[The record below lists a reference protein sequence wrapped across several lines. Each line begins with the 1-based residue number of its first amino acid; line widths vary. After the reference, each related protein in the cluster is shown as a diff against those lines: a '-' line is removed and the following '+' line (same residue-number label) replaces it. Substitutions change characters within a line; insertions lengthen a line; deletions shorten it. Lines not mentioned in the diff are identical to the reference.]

1 MDILKEI
8 LQIKENYEGGTIDIV
23 DGLPF
28 SQYETLRKVEF
39 YTNSRYIN
47 GNTDLRN
54 RVKPFYNIINFR
66 INVAVRATDFDT
78 KDFDVYSE
86 NPKHYIK
93 SMMFKKEMRNWM
105 KRTNFAQ
112 VLNEFGQVRPKYG
125 GVVIKRYKKDGELMI
140 QIPEWKNLIT
150 DPVDIEDGVI
160 GERHYMS
167 PVQIEKKRGAWDYI
181 DEEWDKIEK
190 VFKKQH
196 GKNYSTSDRVCV
208 LEVEGEFPEY
218 YLGDNEQEGYCLQ
231 RHFILL
237 DQDDQPTAC
246 LHTEKKSKRDYRYLP
261 WQKSS
266 GRALGIGV
274 AEDGFEAQYAV
285 NDSVLKEMDIM
296 EIASRTTFWTDSDTI
311 ENNLLEDLQT
321 GDIMKVKPGET
332 MQVLN
337 TTPSSLPQLDNM
349 RAKWDEQYSR
359 ATSTFEAI
367 TGETMP
373 SGTPFRAVAIQNQ
386 ESTAMFA
393 YRMEE
398 AGIFWRE
405 VFADWIVPHLKAKL
419 TREHILTSDFDTD
432 ELQVIDEALAT
443 DVANKKVID
452 RAIQGKVTNREE
464 YEQLLEAEMELLKVN
479 KSTRYIQIPKDYFKD
494 LEAQIDINITG
505 EQINKGAMFES
516 INNLMVTVSNSFNP
530 QTGTFGVLEDPTLS
544 KMFARAVE
552 MSNIGISPA
561 ELVGKKQKPAM
572 EQAQQQMI
580 QPQQPVQ
587 ENVEQPIT
595 A

>member
-8 LQIKENYEGGTIDIV
+8 AQIKENYEGGTIDIV
-23 DGLPF
+23 DGLSY
-28 SQYETLRKVEF
+28 SQYQTLRKVEF
-39 YTNSRYIN
+39 YTNSRYLN

-93 SMMFKKEMRNWM
+93 SMMFKKEMKNWM

-125 GVVIKRYKKDGELMI
+125 GVIVKRVKKDGELHI
-140 QIPEWKNLIT
+140 QIPEWKNVIT
-150 DPVDIEDGVI
+150 DPVDIEEGVI
-160 GERHYMS
+160 AERHYMS
-167 PVQIEKKRGAWDYI
+167 PVQIQRKMGVWDYVN
-181 DEEWDKIEK
+181 DEWDKIEK

-196 GKNYSTSDRVCV
+196 GKNYSTADRVCV
-208 LEVEGEFPEY
+208 LEVEGEFEEEY
-218 YLGDNEQEGYCLQ
+218 VTGNENDENYCLQ

-237 DQDDQPTAC
+237 DQEDKPTAC
-246 LHTEKKSKRDYRYLP
+246 LHSEKKTQRDYRYLP
-261 WQKSS
+261 WQKAS

-311 ENNLLEDLQT
+311 ENNMLEDLQT
-321 GDIMKVKPGET
+321 GDILKVKPGET

-337 TTPSSLPQLDNM
+337 TTPSSLPQLDNI
-349 RAKWDEQYSR
+349 REKWDEQYSR
-359 ATSTFEAI
+359 ATSTFEAV

-373 SGTPFRAVAIQNQ
+373 SGTPFRAIAIQNQ
-386 ESTAMFA
+386 ESTALFA

-398 AGIFWRE
+398 AGIFWRQI
-405 VFADWIVPHLKAKL
+405 FSDWIVPHLKGKL
-419 TREHILTSDFDTD
+419 TREHILTSDFTAD
-432 ELQVIDEALAT
+432 ELQTIDQALAT
-443 DVANKKVID
+443 DAANKKVIEK
-452 RAIQGKVTNREE
+452 AIAGKVTTKEE
-464 YEQLLEAEMELLKVN
+464 YDQMVDAERELLKVN
-479 KSTRYIQIPKDYFKD
+479 KNIRFISIPKDYFKD

-530 QTGTFGVLEDPTLS
+530 NTGTFAVLEDPVLS

-552 MSNIGISPA
+552 MANIGISPA
-561 ELVGKKQKPAM
+561 ELVGKKQTPTM
-572 EQAQQQMI
+572 QSQQQMV

-587 ENVEQPIT
+587 ENVDEPVM

>member
-8 LQIKENYEGGTIDIV
+8 AQIKENYEGGTIDIV
-23 DGLPF
+23 DGLPY
-28 SQYETLRKVEF
+28 SQYQTLRKVEF
-39 YTNSRYIN
+39 YTNSRYLN

-112 VLNEFGQVRPKYG
+112 VLNEFGQIRPKYG
-125 GVVIKRYKKDGELMI
+125 GVIIKRVKKDGELYI

-160 GERHYMS
+160 AERHYMS
-167 PVQIEKKRGAWDYI
+167 SVQIEKKRDVWDYVE
-181 DEEWDKIEK
+181 DEYDKIKK
-190 VFKKQH
+190 VFNKQH
-196 GKNYSTSDRVCV
+196 GKSYSTADRVTV
-208 LEVEGEFPEY
+208 LEVEGEFPES
-218 YLGDNEQEGYCLQ
+218 YLGETDDETYCLQ

-237 DQDDQPTAC
+237 DQEDKPTC
-246 LHTEKKSKRDYRYLP
+246 ILHSEKKTQRDYRYLP
-261 WQKSS
+261 WMKAS

-285 NDSVLKEMDIM
+285 NDASLKEMDIM

-321 GDIMKVKPGET
+321 GDILKVKPGET

-337 TTPSSLPQLDNM
+337 TTPSSLPQLDNI
-349 RAKWDEQYSR
+349 REKWDQQYSR
-359 ATSTFEAI
+359 ATSTFEAV

-373 SGTPFRAVAIQNQ
+373 SGTPFRAIAIQNQ
-386 ESTAMFA
+386 ESTALFA

-398 AGIFWRE
+398 AGIFWRK
-405 VFADWIVPHLKAKL
+405 VFSDWIVTHLKSKL
-419 TREHILTSDFDTD
+419 TREHILSSDFDVD
-432 ELQVIDEALAT
+432 ELQIIDEALAT
-443 DVANKKVID
+443 DAANKKVIQ
-452 RAIQGKVTNREE
+452 RAINGKVTTKEE
-464 YEQLLEAEMELLKVN
+464 YEQLLEAERELMKVN
-479 KSTRYIQIPKDYFKD
+479 KNIRYISIPKDYFKD

-530 QTGTFGVLEDPTLS
+530 QTGTFGVLEDPVLS

-552 MSNIGISPA
+552 MANVGISPA
-561 ELVGKKQKPAM
+561 ELVGKKQKPTM
-572 EQAQQQMI
+572 MAQQQMP

-587 ENVEQPIT
+587 ENVEEPIT